1 MYHELVGTGLCN
13 GKNPLAAGCGERER
27 WSAMHP
33 IEADKE
39 LKKHTPSTC
48 WCHGGTIVL
57 KTRAGTNVDSDGL
70 LEYLNMAVTYVGMT
84 PEIFVARIG
93 LLALDSLSEAPSIR
107 ANTPVKLINQQCST
121 TKQSSKQ
128 LVPVH
133 QRPVGTLDTRA
144 ATLVRSLAG
153 TDVRS

>member
-1 MYHELVGTGLCN
+1 
-13 GKNPLAAGCGERER
+13 
-27 WSAMHP
+27 MHP

-121 TKQSSKQ
+121 TKQSSKH
-128 LVPVH
+128 LVPVRQH
-133 QRPVGTLDTRA
+133 PVGTLDTRA